1 MAYLRSASVNF
12 ILLTVMALLLF
23 SACDQIPGS
32 ARSEPEM
39 TTTAGAVTH
48 IGQRV
53 DLDCGGSDFRL
64 FRVSLEAGR
73 EAVTLF
79 KGPDE
84 LRTEILPAPN
94 EVKKFKLD
102 PLRKTDDGF
111 EMSVEYGDRYY
122 HTKRFEFEC
131 DEGEFVFAKLR
142 SERFDTRNPSRISK
156 KESAVK
162 PRTTWERFGLRLY
175 LID

>member
-1 MAYLRSASVNF
+1 MAYVRSAFVNLV
-12 ILLTVMALLLF
+12 LLLALALLLF

-32 ARSEPEM
+32 AKAEPEM

-64 FRVSLEAGR
+64 FRVSLEGGR
-73 EAVTLF
+73 EAVSLF
-79 KGPDE
+79 KGADE

-102 PLRKTDDGF
+102 PLRRTDSGF

-131 DEGEFVFAKLR
+131 DEGEYVLAKMR
-142 SERFDTRNPSRISK
+142 SERFDTRNPSRISR

-162 PRTTWERFGLRLY
+162 PRTTWDRFGLRLY